1 MVSTVPGAPSA
12 RRAGS
17 DASVSAPGRWIKGNP
32 GRPLGH
38 GRAPGPRGADLVIAE
53 SYFFDKKVPFH
64 LDRATRLRHVDEIRP
79 KRLILTHMSRD
90 MLDRV
95 DGAPLTRQAEPA

>member
-1 MVSTVPGAPSA
+1 MYPRQAGGLREILAGPWATAVRRGPGGPT
-12 RRAGS
+12 GS
-17 DASVSAPGRWIKGNP
+17 SP
-32 GRPLGH
+32 
-38 GRAPGPRGADLVIAE
+38 
-53 SYFFDKKVPFH
+53 SYFFEKKVPFH

-79 KRLILTHMSRD
+79 KRLIRTHTGRD